1 MTVSQVLRPIIRMV
15 GLVTVALLVV
25 TLLAV
30 PYKPPAAEAQ
40 GATPPQPSFGQ
51 CGGSVA
57 LVLDLSNSLSGSDV
71 NNLKQAA
78 NTLIDTL
85 AGAPYTMGLYSFA
98 TSSPAFDLRNLPA
111 TSLQDPAG
119 QQQLRGAVNAL
130 YNRPDSNDPR
140 GGTNWQGGLRQV
152 ANDMANGVKYDV
164 VYFITDGVPT
174 FDDDGAHRGGG
185 STELREINNAIA
197 QKDRIQNLGGR
208 VIPVGAGTSIANN
221 AEVLVYNSLTGWF
234 WQLHERTT
242 PRNILNRVATR
253 AADTIIVNN
262 YSQLPQQLANNF
274 TTGCLHVSKQIV
286 DGDRQLIEPG
296 AGWVFDLSVSSG
308 TATLPRPTVTTNG
321 QGFAE
326 VVVNNASTTSPPTI
340 RISERQ
346 QSGFRLTPVGNRAA
360 QCQAY
365 RPGQPPVNVAV
376 TRDGDNAVR
385 VQMDPARIIACTFL
399 NRPVVPVQLG
409 KEVQINTEQLQ
420 EELNNRT
427 YDFNYEC
434 RDGNTVL
441 ASGRAEDIANGQLT
455 TLGNFPLGTT
465 CDVTEDQPET
475 DAERFDVETTWR
487 VEGADVLT
495 TSPDGLSTQI
505 QPNTQAYTTRSGA
518 RVRAVNTYEAE
529 MATIR
534 LSKHIPGISDLPTGQ
549 LPNSITV
556 DYTCRY
562 VPDPDNPPEQGGG
575 GNPYYVAQGQA
586 AFPREGST
594 EIGPFPVGTQCGFEE
609 ISPAT
614 APIVLPGFDLSVGWN
629 SDICLTS
636 EESSGTGLN
645 RCDSNYV
652 WIPTAGVHNLEVEN
666 TYSRQLSA
674 LVITKEVTGEAASAG
689 TNALYNFDV
698 VCRDGGTEVF
708 RREGLSVTADGA
720 TRIAGVPAASECTIS
735 EQAPSIPGVDVL
747 IPQPQ
752 TVTIGQAGT
761 DTEVTM
767 TNELSYQRGEVLIQK
782 TVDTTGVSDLDEAME
797 LQGRTFEVTAQCVL
811 PGPGETEIR
820 EMTLSG
826 GQSVSV
832 GSFPVGTTCTFDETA
847 VEVPEN
853 IEHVVRFNPQ
863 SVTVTSQQTLT
874 VDLVNEFRV
883 AAGNLILTKGVGF
896 TGAMPGD
903 AGQIIPDQFLINY
916 TCGLNISGSVSLGNG
931 GMHEVEGVPEGT
943 TCTISESVVDAPE
956 LERTTV
962 FTGLGQSTE
971 GDSHTFVFPSG
982 GGSATIAIRNTYT
995 PALGNVNVA
1004 KQAALL
1010 HADGRPAGDLLQ
1022 GAIVGGPQTFPVSY
1036 RCERN
1041 GTEVASGAFN
1051 IFNGQSTSVA
1061 LPVGAACEFIESA
1074 PDIAATQDPEI
1085 SFSGDGTDSEE
1096 GRLVTVGTSD
1106 QSFTVNNEYTM
1117 QTGGFNLKK
1126 KVDGEGVATI
1136 GEERKFEMDYL
1147 CTLNNTV
1154 VAEGS
1159 MDIGRFDSAETFA
1172 IRDLPVGTTCRVT
1185 EDPIS
1190 AAEENADWSARWTV
1204 AQGTTGWEAEQNC
1217 SLLNNCQEN
1226 PTSPNAVDL
1235 TVVQREPVENP
1246 ASHFQGTL
1254 VVWNTYD
1261 YYKVNLA
1268 VDKNLA
1274 GDGEELA
1281 AGDTFTFNMICS
1293 PSDGAA
1299 TAPDRII
1306 RQAVEV
1312 SGNGSAVAPTRVPVG
1327 YDCQITE
1334 HTVAGYDATVS
1345 TSFDGAQTESGGPVD
1360 PTGEDGATASF
1371 RTAGE
1376 NGDTQTVTVTN
1387 TYERER
1393 GNLAVTKQL
1402 WEENPNTV
1410 NDYLVDGDFFDV
1422 TWRCEDPLAER
1433 SYEGTESVPSDGT
1446 AVEIV
1451 RTGVTE
1457 GQDPRLPAS
1466 VICSFTELVDGK
1478 IPAGFEEVVNA
1489 HHSIRVNRGETTT
1502 REQFGVTTIGDVGLL
1517 PDGPTTVNFRNTY
1530 WVDQINLG
1538 LNKVVEGDP
1547 DHEVIPEETPFNFTY
1562 TCTVPNLLP
1571 GQELAPVEGQDDSS
1585 PDGREI
1591 SGSFEL
1597 AHGQQWS
1604 TGPLPVGSTCAV
1616 TEGPTDPDLLGDLA
1630 TNGLRMQPNYFYPA
1644 ESHDAP
1650 TAPEDTDEPILPDLE
1665 SNERRPLEEGQSII
1679 LSREGQ
1685 DGQYGQYA
1693 FLLNSVFR
1701 TEGEVQVQ
1709 KVMPDLTPLEGAQF
1723 AIFGVDPDNG
1733 GPGAAP
1739 IASELGFAPLRD
1751 ENGDIVYV
1759 DGIPRQDP
1767 TRFTVSL
1774 PPGSYYLVETR
1785 SGTGA
1790 ELLPQPFRFDLT
1802 GSSATL
1808 GDLEFSL
1815 SGFAEHSGLI
1825 TVTQAGAD
1833 DPTSPWI
1840 IQVANIAA
1848 GELPLSGGRGIWVFM
1863 ALGTGLLLAGGTWY
1877 FWIRRREN

>member
-1 MTVSQVLRPIIRMV
+1 M
-15 GLVTVALLVV
+15 GLVTAALLVV
-25 TLLAV
+25 TLLTV
-30 PYKPPAAEAQ
+30 PQKPPAAEAQ
-40 GATPPQPSFGQ
+40 AANPSQPSFGQ

-57 LVLDLSNSLSGSDV
+57 LVFDLSNSLTRSNVD
-71 NNLKQAA
+71 NLKRAA

-85 AGAPYTMGLYSFA
+85 KGAPYTMGLYSFA

-111 TSLQDPAG
+111 TSLQDEAG
-119 QQQLRGAVNAL
+119 QSQLRGAVNAL
-130 YNRPDSNDPR
+130 YNRPNSNDPQ

-152 ANDMANGVKYDV
+152 ANDMDNGVEYDV

-174 FDDDGAHRGGG
+174 FDDAGAHRGGN

-197 QKDRIQNLGGR
+197 QKNRIENRGGR
-208 VIPVGAGTSIANN
+208 VISVGVGASITDNTPIN
-221 AEVLVYNSLTGWF
+221 IYDSLLGLLW
-234 WQLHERTT
+234 RVDSRDT
-242 PRNILNRVATR
+242 PRNILNRVATNP
-253 AADTIIVNN
+253 ANTIIVND
-262 YSQLPQQLANNF
+262 YAQLPQQLANNF

-286 DGDRQLIEPG
+286 DGGGQMIEPG

-308 TATLPRPTVTTNG
+308 TGSLPRSTVTTNG

-326 VVVNNASTTSPPTI
+326 VVVNNASTTSRPTL

-346 QSGFRLTPVGNRAA
+346 QPGFQLTPDGNRAA
-360 QCQAY
+360 QCRAY
-365 RPGQPPVNVAV
+365 RPGQSSQPVEAI
-376 TRDGDNAVR
+376 RDGDNAIR
-385 VQMDPARIIACTFL
+385 VQMDPARIIACTFS

-434 RDGNTVL
+434 RDGGTVL
-441 ASGRAEDIANGQLT
+441 ASGRAEDLVNGQLT

-465 CDVTEDQPET
+465 CDVTEVQPDT
-475 DAERFDVETTWR
+475 DAERFEVETTWR

-495 TSPDGLSTQI
+495 TSEDGLSTRI
-505 QPNTQAYTTRSGA
+505 QPNAQAYTTRSGT

-534 LSKHIPGISDLPTGQ
+534 LSKHIPGISDLPIGQ

-575 GNPYYVAQGQA
+575 GNPYYVTQGQA
-586 AFPREGST
+586 TFPREEST

-614 APIVLPGFDLSVGWN
+614 APIAIPGFDLAVGWN
-629 SDICLTS
+629 SDICLRS
-636 EESSGTGLN
+636 GESSETGLN
-645 RCDSNYV
+645 RCDSNYI
-652 WIPTAGVHNLEVEN
+652 WIPTAGEHNLEVEN

-674 LVITKEVTGEAASAG
+674 LVITKEVTGEAESAG
-689 TNALYNFDV
+689 TSALYNFDV

-708 RREGLSVTADGA
+708 RRETVSVTADGS

-735 EQAPSIPGVDVL
+735 EQETNIPGIDVSIPE
-747 IPQPQ
+747 PQ

-761 DTEVTM
+761 DTEVNV
-767 TNELSYQRGEVLIQK
+767 TNDLSYQRGEIWIEK
-782 TVDTTGVSDLDEAME
+782 TVDTTGVADLEDVVE
-797 LQGRTFEVTAQCVL
+797 LQGRSFEVTAQCVL

-820 EMTLSG
+820 EITLSD
-826 GQSVSV
+826 GQSELV
-832 GSFPVGTTCTFDETA
+832 GSFPVGTTCSFGEA
-847 VEVPEN
+847 GVEVPEN
-853 IEHVVRFNPQ
+853 IEHVALFNPQ
-863 SVTVTSQQTLT
+863 SVTVASQQETT
-874 VDLVNEFRV
+874 IELVNEFRT
-883 AAGNLILTKGVGF
+883 ASGNLIITKNVAV
-896 TGAMPGD
+896 TGTAPD
-903 AGQIIPDQFLINY
+903 AEQIIPGQFLINY
-916 TCGLNISGSVSLGNG
+916 SCVTGPTGSVSLGNG
-931 GMHEVEGVPEGT
+931 DIHVVEGVPEGT
-943 TCTISESVVDAPE
+943 ACTISEVADDVE
-956 LERTTV
+956 EFERTTV
-962 FTGLGQSTE
+962 FSGRGQSTE

-982 GGSATIAIRNTYT
+982 GGSATIAVRNTYT

-1004 KQAALL
+1004 KQAALT
-1010 HADGRPAGDLLQ
+1010 HADGRPSGDVLQ
-1022 GAIVGGPQTFPVSY
+1022 TAVVGGPQTFPVSY

-1041 GTEVASGAFN
+1041 GREVDSGAFN
-1051 IFNGQSTSVA
+1051 IFNGQTTPVT
-1061 LPVGAACEFIESA
+1061 LPVGAECEFIESA

-1085 SFSGDGTDSEE
+1085 SFSGDGVET
-1096 GRLVTVGTSD
+1096 GAGFLVSVGTGD

-1136 GEERKFEMDYL
+1136 GADRQFAVDYV
-1147 CTLNNTV
+1147 CTLNSTV
-1154 VAEGS
+1154 VAQGN
-1159 MDIGRFDSAETFA
+1159 MDVGRFDSAETFA

-1185 EDPIS
+1185 EDPVG

-1217 SLLNNCQEN
+1217 SLLNNCREN
-1226 PTSPNAVDL
+1226 PDSQNVVDL
-1235 TVVQREPVENP
+1235 TVGQREQAET
-1246 ASHFQGTL
+1246 ADGHFQGTL

-1261 YYKVNLA
+1261 YHKVNLA

-1274 GDGEELA
+1274 GDGDELA
-1281 AGDTFTFNMICS
+1281 AGDTFTFNMVCS
-1293 PSDGAA
+1293 PADAGA

-1306 RQAVEV
+1306 RQAVQV
-1312 SGNGSAVAPTRVPVG
+1312 TGDGSAVAPTKVPIG
-1327 YDCQITE
+1327 YDCQINE

-1360 PTGEDGATASF
+1360 PTGENGATASF

-1376 NGDTQTVTVTN
+1376 NGATQTVTVTN
-1387 TYERER
+1387 AYERER
-1393 GNLAVTKQL
+1393 GDLVLTKQL

-1410 NDYLVDGDFFDV
+1410 NDHLVDGEFFDV
-1422 TWRCEDPLAER
+1422 TWRCEDPLAGR
-1433 SYEGTESVPSDGT
+1433 SYEGTERLPSDGT
-1446 AVEIV
+1446 AVEIA
-1451 RTGVTE
+1451 RAGVAQ

-1489 HHSIRVNRGETTT
+1489 HHSIRVTRGEAVT
-1502 REQFGVTTIGDVGLL
+1502 REQFGVTAIRDVGLV
-1517 PDGPTTVNFRNTY
+1517 PNRTTTVNFRNTY

-1538 LNKVVEGDP
+1538 LNKFLEGDP
-1547 DHEVIPEETPFNFTY
+1547 DHEVIPAETAFHFTF

-1571 GQELAPVEGQDDSS
+1571 GQRLSPLAGQEASS

-1597 AHGQQWS
+1597 AQGEQWS
-1604 TGPLPVGSTCAV
+1604 TGPLPVGSTCEV
-1616 TEGPTDPDLLGDLA
+1616 TEGPTDPVLLELLEE
-1630 TNGLRMQPNYFYPA
+1630 NGLRMQPNYFYPA
-1644 ESHDAP
+1644 ESHDP
-1650 TAPEDTDEPILPDLE
+1650 PSDPEDTDEPVLPDLGGG
-1665 SNERRPLEEGQSII
+1665 ERRPLGEGQSII
-1679 LSREGQ
+1679 LSREDQG
-1685 DGQYGQYA
+1685 GQYGQYA
-1693 FLLNSVFR
+1693 FLLNSLFR

-1709 KVMPDLTPLEGAQF
+1709 KVMPDLTPLDGARF

-1733 GPGAAP
+1733 GPSATPVA
-1739 IASELGFAPLRD
+1739 EDLGFAPLRD
-1751 ENGDIVYV
+1751 ENGDIVYDSDDV
-1759 DGIPRQDP
+1759 PLPDP

-1802 GSSATL
+1802 GSSETL
-1808 GDLEFSL
+1808 GDLEFRL
-1815 SGFAEHSGLI
+1815 SAFADHSGLI
-1825 TVTQAGAD
+1825 TVRQSVAG

-1840 IQVANIAA
+1840 VQVANIAA
-1848 GELPLSGGRGIWVFM
+1848 GELPLSGGRGIWLTV